1 MIKIKVRQWRLL
13 YSESY
18 YLSYNFCFQNL
29 IKNLVLPKI
38 GIPIP
43 GGYEFKI
50 PILISSKTFQVPT
63 LYLIMNLL
71 ILISPFSLSFSP
83 SHQEEQ
89 KRWTYA
95 PYLVQD
101 SQLITDN
108 TH

>member
-13 YSESY
+13 YSE
-18 YLSYNFCFQNL
+18 SYNFCFQNL

-71 ILISPFSLSFSP
+71 ILISPFPSLSLP
-83 SHQEEQ
+83 
-89 KRWTYA
+89 
-95 PYLVQD
+95 
-101 SQLITDN
+101 LIKKN
-108 TH
+108 KKGGPMLLI